1 MAPRSAPD
9 SFDLHAVRVG
19 SFVVQAGALL
29 DVPLARDPCLRV
41 DVGRRKA
48 CVEVSLPATRGHRR
62 VSHRLARL
70 EYGYE
75 TVEWFRVAEG
85 LTLRDFAET
94 RANDGFV
101 VLRLASPPA
110 LTAGRVETP
119 RDAKKSDEETRGS
132 GESVSANVAAARRER
147 KASRPF
153 VTWGT
158 AGKASDFTA
167 GEASRA
173 ATVVLRFRDPEAAA
187 RAAAALERAWPGKNN
202 APPSSG
208 ETARETDAETD
219 AETPSRRN
227 ATADLKGF
235 GDSLASWLGKRARPD
250 GRVHQP
256 PRKRYAADDP
266 ADPGF
271 VS

>member
-1 MAPRSAPD
+1 MALCLKWLVRPAVSRALSTSSGRTAYGWNPSTNPIPANATWVNQQTAVWPEGCHESFEEWLASTGQDLD
-9 SFDLHAVRVG
+9 SIES
-19 SFVVQAGALL
+19 SFN
-29 DVPLARDPCLRV
+29 R
-41 DVGRRKA
+41 
-48 CVEVSLPATRGHRR
+48 
-62 VSHRLARL
+62 
-70 EYGYE
+70 
-75 TVEWFRVAEG
+75 
-85 LTLRDFAET
+85 
-94 RANDGFV
+94 DGFV

-202 APPSSG
+202 APPR
-208 ETARETDAETD
+208 EAAREIDAETL
-219 AETPSRRN
+219 ETPSRRR
-227 ATADLKGF
+227 ATAAAGF
-235 GDSLASWLGKRARPD
+235 GYSLASWLGKRARPD

-256 PRKRYAADDP
+256 PRKRYAADGP

>member
-1 MAPRSAPD
+1 M
-9 SFDLHAVRVG
+9 
-19 SFVVQAGALL
+19 
-29 DVPLARDPCLRV
+29 
-41 DVGRRKA
+41 
-48 CVEVSLPATRGHRR
+48 
-62 VSHRLARL
+62 
-70 EYGYE
+70 
-75 TVEWFRVAEG
+75 
-85 LTLRDFAET
+85 
-94 RANDGFV
+94 
-101 VLRLASPPA
+101 
-110 LTAGRVETP
+110 ETP

-202 APPSSG
+202 APPR
-208 ETARETDAETD
+208 ETARESDAETL
-219 AETPSRRN
+219 ETSSRRH
-227 ATADLKGF
+227 ATATAGF
-235 GDSLASWLGKRARPD
+235 GYSLASWLGKRARPD

-256 PRKRYAADDP
+256 PRKRYAADGP

>member
-70 EYGYE
+70 EYGDE
-75 TVEWFRVAEG
+75 TVEWFRLAEG
-85 LTLRDFAET
+85 GTLRDFAET

-173 ATVVLRFRDPEAAA
+173 ATVILRFFDSEAAA
-187 RAAAALERAWPGKNN
+187 RAAAALERAWPGKKRLE
-202 APPSSG
+202 S
-208 ETARETDAETD
+208 ETDAETD

-256 PRKRYAADDP
+256 PRKRYAADGP

>member
-70 EYGYE
+70 EYGDE
-75 TVEWFRVAEG
+75 TVEWFRLAEG
-85 LTLRDFAET
+85 GTLRDFAET

-119 RDAKKSDEETRGS
+119 RHAKKSDEETRGS

-202 APPSSG
+202 APPR
-208 ETARETDAETD
+208 ETDAARETDAETD
-219 AETPSRRN
+219 AETPSRRH
-227 ATADLKGF
+227 ATATAGF
-235 GDSLASWLGKRARPD
+235 GYSLASWLGKRARPD

-256 PRKRYAADDP
+256 PRKRYAADGP